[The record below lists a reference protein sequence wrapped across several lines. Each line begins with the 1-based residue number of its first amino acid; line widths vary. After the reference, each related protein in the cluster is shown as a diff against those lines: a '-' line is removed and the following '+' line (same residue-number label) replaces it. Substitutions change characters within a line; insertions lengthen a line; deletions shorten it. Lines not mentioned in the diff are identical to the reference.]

1 MNDVSYK
8 PARDLWFRIVPV
20 ALALAAAGISGHL
33 AWAHFKGGS
42 VAGCGG
48 ADCGSVIASRW
59 SVLFGAVP
67 VAACGMIA
75 WLVLLC
81 YVTAG
86 RWRVAT
92 ALAGAIAG
100 AAAWFVFVQAV
111 LLEKFCPWC
120 MAAHGIALAAAIPV
134 IWRATRDETSG
145 TVLRRFGMWAWGTIL
160 AIGLCQVYGP
170 VPPTHRVEEI
180 GNADSAPVHE
190 RGKGPKAR
198 FANGTKT
205 YDVASLPHL
214 GPHAAR
220 HVLVEYFDYTCDAC
234 RTMHGFVESL
244 RAKYPDTI
252 CVIVLPVPLSRE
264 CNTSMKPADREHPG
278 ACEIAR
284 LALALWRADPAAY
297 QKSHGRLMTA
307 TSPAAAREIALEYLT
322 EEILETTMADPWI
335 GELIAA
341 NARDWKMFSAKTN
354 ALPKLLVTDRRIVHG
369 LPSNEEDFI
378 RVMERELGL

>member
-1 MNDVSYK
+1 MNDISDM
-8 PARDLWFRIVPV
+8 PIRDLGFKIVLV

-33 AWAHFKGGS
+33 AWAHFEGGS

-48 ADCGSVIASRW
+48 GDCGSVIASRW
-59 SVLFGAVP
+59 SVLFGVVP
-67 VAACGMIA
+67 VAACGIAA
-75 WLVLLC
+75 WLALLYYVLG
-81 YVTAG
+81 G
-86 RWRVAT
+86 RWRRVA

-120 MAAHGIALAAAIPV
+120 MAAHGIALTAAVPAIR
-134 IWRATRDETSG
+134 RAARDETSG

-160 AIGLCQVYGP
+160 AIGLCQIYGP
-170 VPPTHRVEEI
+170 IPASHQVEEI

-190 RGKGPKAR
+190 RGKGPKAS

-220 HVLVEYFDYTCDAC
+220 HVMVEYFDYTCDAC
-234 RTMHGFVESL
+234 RTMHGFIESL
-244 RAKYPDTI
+244 RARYPDTI

-264 CNTSMKPADREHPG
+264 CNTSMNQGDREHPE

-284 LALALWRADPAAY
+284 VALALWRADPAAY
-297 QKSHGRLMTA
+297 QKSHGRLMA
-307 TSPAAAREIALEYLT
+307 ASSAAAAREVVLENLNSKT
-322 EEILETTMADPWI
+322 LEKFMADPWI

-341 NARDWKMFSAKTN
+341 NTRDWRMFSGKTN

-369 LPSNEEDFI
+369 LPSSEEDFI